1 VYFVYFVVEEA
12 GKKSRRGDRSL
23 SALSV
28 SYPEWIQP
36 TKEDVMAQVK
46 AAVMVAPGK
55 IELRTFPKPKGTEDA
70 LWMRVDQVGLCG
82 SDQHMYLGHSKLNF
96 PVIPGHEV
104 VGTVVEVGRDV
115 SNVEPGSRVTFDPN
129 IPCGE
134 CYFCRRMRF
143 NHCLNWQGI
152 GITRGGGF
160 AEKVAVPGKVIYPVA
175 DMPFERAVFAE
186 PLACVVYG
194 VLRAEP
200 KPGDM
205 VLLFGAGPVG
215 LLLLQ
220 VLKVAGAASVTVVEV
235 MEDRLRLAEVLGADR
250 TVQAGHEEALRE
262 EAPLG
267 YDIVVDATG
276 VPEVVSRCADLVIPG
291 GKVLL
296 FGVCPEGAT
305 VSLSPFQI
313 YRRDIT
319 ILGSFALNYT
329 MDRALGLLS
338 SGSVRVEPM
347 ISHRFPLEKFP
358 EALELV
364 GSDEPSLKV
373 LVRP

>member
-1 VYFVYFVVEEA
+1 M
-12 GKKSRRGDRSL
+12 R
-23 SALSV
+23 
-28 SYPEWIQP
+28 
-36 TKEDVMAQVK
+36 
-46 AAVMVAPGK
+46 AAVIEGPGK
-55 IELRTFPKPKGTEDA
+55 VTVREVPEPEPAPDEVVIEVDSAGVCGTDLHLLRGELPYPYPIT
-70 LWMRVDQVGLCG
+70 
-82 SDQHMYLGHSKLNF
+82 
-96 PVIPGHEV
+96 PGHEV

-115 SNVEPGSRVTFDPN
+115 SSIEPGSRVTFDPN
-129 IPCGE
+129 IPCGK

-143 NHCLNWQGI
+143 NHCLDWQGI
-152 GITRGGGF
+152 GITREGGF
-160 AEKVAVPGKVIYPVA
+160 AERVAVPGKVVYPVG

-194 VLRAEP
+194 VLRAAP
-200 KPGDM
+200 KPGDR
-205 VLLFGAGPVG
+205 VLLFGAGPIG

-220 VLKVAGAASVTVVEV
+220 VLKVAGATSVTVVEV
-235 MEDRLRLAEVLGADR
+235 REERLRLAEELGAER
-250 TVQAGHEEALRE
+250 TVRAGHEEALKE
-262 EAPLG
+262 EAPFG

-276 VPEVVSRCADLVIPG
+276 VPEVVSKCADFVTPG

-305 VSLSPFQI
+305 VRLSPFQI

-329 MDRALGLLS
+329 MDRALELLS
-338 SGSVRVEPM
+338 SGSVRVEPL
-347 ISHRFPLEKFP
+347 ISHRFPLERFP